1 MPCRS
6 LLFGNTESLS
16 GTTSGLCLLTSDLYA
31 EVMTETSVL
40 AGLLHALQIFSESS
54 VDHVGNKLGVS
65 SILDTSL
72 SVKEPL
78 GHSVF

>member
-1 MPCRS
+1 M
-6 LLFGNTESLS
+6 
-16 GTTSGLCLLTSDLYA
+16 TSDLYA

-40 AGLLHALQIFSESS
+40 AGLLHALQVFSESS